1 MTLNN
6 IVSPQTIKAHEHF
19 NHKNIY
25 LRNPISQGTWKYNS
39 IYQINLPWN
48 CSTAHWS
55 LGVLWSILEITDL
68 SSFHSGVRILNN
80 QRQQLTSAVHW
91 IISWS
96 VSGKAN
102 SLASFVDI
110 WRKTCFKNFLFATFL
125 LSLLPGVAISLPV
138 LSLHC
143 AGRWT
148 VSKFYCV
155 ISPSA

>member
-55 LGVLWSILEITDL
+55 LGVLLSILEITDL

-102 SLASFVDI
+102 SLASFVNI
-110 WRKTCFKNFLFATFL
+110 WRKTWFRNFLFATFPPPRSCYQPPSPPIAL
-125 LSLLPGVAISLPV
+125 CRS
-138 LSLHC
+138 
-143 AGRWT
+143 RWT
-148 VSKFYCV
+148 VSRFYCV
-155 ISPSA
+155 ISSSA

>member
-80 QRQQLTSAVHW
+80 QRQQLTRAVHW
-91 IISWS
+91 IGQLVVRLIPSPALLMYKEKL
-96 VSGKAN
+96 VLGI
-102 SLASFVDI
+102 F
-110 WRKTCFKNFLFATFL
+110 FLPLSYFPSSQEL
-125 LSLLPGVAISLPV
+125 LSASQSSHCIVPV
-138 LSLHC
+138 EMDCL
-143 AGRWT
+143 
-148 VSKFYCV
+148 
-155 ISPSA
+155 